1 MSTST
6 FGSNTLAHFWVLKA
20 FLPPMLRRG
29 RGHIV
34 TMSSILAIVGAAQ
47 MSRSSLLHPTNVF
60 TDSARHMQL
69 IIVQVKLQCSAYTK
83 HYVLS

>member
-1 MSTST
+1 
-6 FGSNTLAHFWVLKA
+6 
-20 FLPPMLRRG
+20 MLRRG

-47 MSRSSLLHPTNVF
+47 MSGSSLLHPIYVV